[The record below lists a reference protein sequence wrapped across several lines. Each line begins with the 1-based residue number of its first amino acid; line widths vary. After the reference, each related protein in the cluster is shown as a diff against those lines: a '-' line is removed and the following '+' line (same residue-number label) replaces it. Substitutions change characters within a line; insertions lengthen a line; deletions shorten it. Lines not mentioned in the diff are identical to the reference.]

1 MLTLLFKNFIRSKG
15 TKIGLIF
22 LLLIGFIS
30 LLIGQQFQKKQHS
43 NITEAALYQ
52 KEHIA
57 RNTAFHKDEIGL
69 LLYYIKFSLVNKTFP
84 INSLAIGQRDV
95 NPSIQSVTIRGLEA
109 QKYDA
114 ELNNPNNLLSGNIDF
129 SFVLIYLYP
138 LLIIAFTYNIISEEK
153 ESGTWKIVATQSR
166 NIFLYILK
174 LFYIRILSLIIL
186 LTIVLFTGCL
196 FLNIPLDK
204 SFFSFYILCILYIL
218 FWFGVCFYI
227 VSLQKNSNF
236 NAVILLTI
244 WLFMVIILPAIINT
258 YIANK
263 YPVPEALELTLKQR
277 NAYHE
282 KWDMNKKITMD
293 KFYNHYPQ
301 FKSYVLPEAE
311 FSWLWYYAM
320 QQAGDDD
327 SAEQSR
333 ELETKLKQRNLA
345 SELIAQF
352 IPTLHTQIQL
362 NEIAKS
368 DLGNQLLFL
377 QKTKEFHEKLRLYF
391 YPKIFDN
398 AAVNQ
403 EKWEKFKVEI
413 FSDKSE
419 ISILKAFLP
428 LLIFNL
434 LLIGFGWR
442 NFKRKIFNRKFT
454 IPWFPITI
462 TN

>member
-1 MLTLLFKNFIRSKG
+1 MLVLLFKNFIRSKG

-30 LLIGQQFQKKQHS
+30 LLIGQQFQEKQKQ
-43 NITEAALYQ
+43 NITEAAIYQ

-57 RNTAFHKDEIGL
+57 RNAAFHKDEIGL
-69 LLYYIKFSLVNKTFP
+69 LLYYVKFSLVNKTFP

-95 NPSIQSVTIRGLEA
+95 NPSIQSVNIRGLEA

-129 SFVLIYLYP
+129 SFVLVYLFP

-153 ESGTWKIVATQSR
+153 ESGTWKIVATQSE
-166 NIFLYILK
+166 NTFLYILK
-174 LFYIRILSLIIL
+174 LFYIRILSLLAL
-186 LTIVLFTGCL
+186 LTIVLFIAVL

-204 SFFSFYILCILYIL
+204 AFLAFYGLGIHYIL
-218 FWFGVCFYI
+218 FWFAVCFFI

-236 NAVILLTI
+236 NAVILLTV
-244 WLFMVIILPAIINT
+244 WLFLIIILPATINT
-258 YIANK
+258 YIVNK

-282 KWDMNKKITMD
+282 KWDMDKKITMD
-293 KFYNHYPQ
+293 QFYAHYPQ
-301 FKSYVLPEAE
+301 FKKYGLPEGE
-311 FSWLWYYAM
+311 FKWLWYYAM

-327 SAEQSR
+327 SAKQSD
-333 ELETKLKQRNLA
+333 ELATKLQQRNDA
-345 SELIAQF
+345 SQFIALF

-377 QKTKEFHEKLRLYF
+377 KETKDFHEKLRLHF

-403 EKWEKFKVEI
+403 QKWDQFKVET
-413 FSDKSE
+413 FEDKSE
-419 ISILKAFLP
+419 TKLSLVFLP
-428 LLIFNL
+428 LLVFNL
-434 LLIGFGWR
+434 FLIGLGWS
-442 NFKRKIFNRKFT
+442 NFRKKVI
-454 IPWFPITI
+454 
-462 TN
+462 

>member
-1 MLTLLFKNFIRSKG
+1 MLVLLFKNFIRSKG

-30 LLIGQQFQKKQHS
+30 LLIGKQFQEKQHN
-43 NITEAALYQ
+43 NITEATLYQ

-57 RNTAFHKDEIGL
+57 RNAAFHKDEIGL

-84 INSLAIGQRDV
+84 VNSLAIGQRDV

-129 SFVLIYLYP
+129 SFVLVYLFP

-153 ESGTWKIVATQSR
+153 ESGTWKIVATQTSST
-166 NIFLYILK
+166 FLYILK
-174 LFYIRILSLIIL
+174 LFYIRILSLLAL
-186 LTIVLFTGCL
+186 LIIVLFVAVL
-196 FLNIPLDK
+196 FLDIPMDE
-204 SFFSFYILCILYIL
+204 SFLAFFGLGILYLL
-218 FWFGVCFYI
+218 FWFAVCFYI

-236 NAVILLTI
+236 NAVLLLTI
-244 WLFMVIILPAIINT
+244 WLFLIIVLPATINT
-258 YIANK
+258 YIVNK

-282 KWDMNKKITMD
+282 KWDMDKKITMD
-293 KFYNHYPQ
+293 KFYSHYPQ
-301 FKSYVLPEAE
+301 FKNYPLPEAE

-327 SAEQSR
+327 SAVQSK
-333 ELETKLKQRNLA
+333 ELQVKLEQRNKA
-345 SELIAQF
+345 SAFIALF

-377 QKTKEFHEKLRLYF
+377 NETKHFHEKLRLHF
-391 YPKIFDN
+391 YPKIFD
-398 AAVNQ
+398 
-403 EKWEKFKVEI
+403 
-413 FSDKSE
+413 D
-419 ISILKAFLP
+419 
-428 LLIFNL
+428 
-434 LLIGFGWR
+434 
-442 NFKRKIFNRKFT
+442 
-454 IPWFPITI
+454 
-462 TN
+462 